1 MKETLKVVGHNAVRL
16 DILEKVTATAE
27 YTDDIAFGPNL
38 LHMAV
43 LGSPYA
49 HAEIVSIDTSEA

>member
-1 MKETLKVVGHNAVRL
+1 MKQDLKVVGHNAVRL
-16 DILEKVTATAE
+16 DILEKVTGAAE

-43 LGSPYA
+43 LGSPLRSCQNPEHRYQ
-49 HAEIVSIDTSEA
+49 